1 MIILFYSLWN
11 MKDWIADLYKAPKV
25 FIVDILKCGLVT
37 FLIDVVL
44 YVLYEL
50 LKMAFIKIKWFF
62 FD

>member
-1 MIILFYSLWN
+1 VRLAQNTRASGATRVEYT
-11 MKDWIADLYKAPKV
+11 APKV

-50 LKMAFIKIKWFF
+50 LKMAFIKIKWIFLIN
-62 FD
+62 